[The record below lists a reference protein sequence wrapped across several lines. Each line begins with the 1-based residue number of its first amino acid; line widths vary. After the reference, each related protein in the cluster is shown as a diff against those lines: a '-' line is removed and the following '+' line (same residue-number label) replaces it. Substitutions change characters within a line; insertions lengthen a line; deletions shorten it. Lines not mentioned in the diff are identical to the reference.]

1 MSANKKIFAAVAA
14 DDRDEFQTLIA
25 NDPSLAQ
32 ARNEQGLSLLMWMLY
47 QQRKGWLDEIRPL
60 LGELDFFEA
69 AAIGDV
75 VRIKSLLDEQ
85 PDQVNTVAPDGF
97 QALGLASFFAQP
109 KVVAALIAEG
119 ADVNYQA
126 PANQLAALH
135 GAVAGKCAA
144 SARHL
149 LAAGANIDARQQ
161 GGYTALMAAAANGL
175 TEILKLLLEHDADAA
190 ITDDQGN
197 TARDQALQKGQHNMA
212 DLLPV

>member
-1 MSANKKIFAAVAA
+1 MSANENIFAAVAA
-14 DDRDEFQTLIA
+14 DDREEFQVLIA
-25 NDPSLAQ
+25 NDPSLAK

-47 QQRKGWLDEIRPL
+47 QQRKGWLEEIRPL
-60 LGELDFFEA
+60 LGGLDFFEA

-75 VRIKSLLDEQ
+75 VRIKSLIDKQ

-109 KVVAALIAEG
+109 EVVAVLIAEG

-149 LAAGANIDARQQ
+149 LAAGANIDAQQQ

-175 TEILKLLLEHDADAA
+175 IEILKLLLEHDADPA

-197 TARDQALQKGQHNMA
+197 TARDQALQKGQRKMA

>member
-1 MSANKKIFAAVAA
+1 MSASEKIFAAVTA
-14 DDRDEFQTLIA
+14 DDRGGFQALIA
-25 NDPSLAQ
+25 KDPSLVQ
-32 ARNEQGLSLLMWMLY
+32 VRNEQGLSLLMWMLY
-47 QQRKGWLDEIRPL
+47 QQRANWLDEIRPL

-75 VRIKSLLDEQ
+75 VRIKNLLDEQ
-85 PDQVNTVAPDGF
+85 PDPVNTVAPDGF

-109 KVVAALIAEG
+109 AVVAVLIAAG

-126 PANQLAALH
+126 PGNRLAALH

-149 LAAGANIDARQQ
+149 LAAGANIDAQQQ

-175 TEILKLLLEHDADAA
+175 IEILKLLLEHDADPA

-197 TARDQALQKGQHNMA
+197 TARDQALQKGQHGMA